1 MENQPLE
8 PTFNGQRLR
17 AIRKRRGLSAEK
29 LARKANVTV
38 RHVWR
43 LEAGKRPN
51 VAAVTLMRIA
61 LALDTTLAL
70 WPAGAS
76 WPRWTRWSRS
86 SRYRPTCF
94 SGGTPPPPS

>member
-61 LALDTTLAL
+61 LALDTTLEYLLGVIDDARGIHEM
-70 WPAGAS
+70 ATSTANQEG
-76 WPRWTRWSRS
+76 
-86 SRYRPTCF
+86 
-94 SGGTPPPPS
+94 SGSDAQP